1 MVFLENDLLK
11 IQINLEGGC
20 LHSIYDKARNTELLY
35 QPDGRG
41 WLGQDVVIFPFIA
54 RLKNG
59 SYTVNGNEYEMKNH
73 GIVRYSKMSIKEAKP
88 TEAILYLDSSDETLA
103 QYPYKFHFEVK
114 YVLDENTLS
123 VRYKIVNTDD
133 KPIYYE
139 FGGHPAIQ
147 VDGHNTEHDFVI
159 ENTILEISADTETD
173 RYFLEDSGSYITSKS
188 KVMVPSELVINKKLI
203 EDAKTFIIDA
213 RNINE
218 CILKT
223 RGYRFFFD
231 IKEAQVLALWTSPGF
246 GDFLCVEPWWG
257 IPDILNPNTELKLK
271 PMIHSLKPEESEEKG
286 YSVSISLE

>member
-1 MVFLENDLLK
+1 MVFIENDLLK
-11 IQINLEGGC
+11 IQINLDGGC
-20 LHSIYDKARNTELLY
+20 LHSIFDKARNTELLY

-59 SYTVNGNEYEMKNH
+59 TYTVEGKEYSMKNH
-73 GIVRYSKMSIKEAKP
+73 GIVRYSKMSVKEEKNNEV
-88 TEAILYLDSSDETLA
+88 TLYLDSNDDTYAL
-103 QYPYKFHFEVK
+103 YPYKFHFEIK
-114 YVLDENTLS
+114 YVLDVNTLHIS
-123 VRYKIVNTDD
+123 YKVVNSDN

-139 FGGHPAIQ
+139 FGGHPALQ
-147 VDGHNTEHDFVI
+147 VDGHNTEYGFEI
-159 ENTILEISADTETD
+159 ENTIFELPQDTETS
-173 RYFLEDSGSYITSKS
+173 RFFLDESGSYIISKS
-188 KVMVPSELVINKKLI
+188 NVMIPSELVINKKII
-203 EDAKTFIIDA
+203 EDAKTFIFDA

-231 IKEAQVLALWTSPGF
+231 VKDAQVLALWTSPGY

-257 IPDILNPNTELKLK
+257 IPDIMNPNTELKNK

-286 YSVSISLE
+286 YSISISLE